1 MTFIKLFSI
10 YFDRTKWVFSCIKR
24 AEKFLFQGAD
34 ICMTLFLLLCDSSDK
49 GELKKRCLLLIFFV
63 SLNTETASVD

>member
-24 AEKFLFQGAD
+24 AEKLLFQGAD

-49 GELKKRCLLLIFFV
+49 GGLKKR
-63 SLNTETASVD
+63 